1 MTVEE
6 IEAEVERRVKLHRLA
21 SKKYGFGRTLEKYL
35 KKFKTVEEINRKLKE
50 VEDNIKLFY
59 EMALESEREV
69 TDAYDKMKASAMWRT
84 VGYHILL
91 RKMLLQKR
99 KELLAKIQP
108 LI

>member
-1 MTVEE
+1 
-6 IEAEVERRVKLHRLA
+6 
-21 SKKYGFGRTLEKYL
+21 
-35 KKFKTVEEINRKLKE
+35 
-50 VEDNIKLFY
+50 
-59 EMALESEREV
+59 
-69 TDAYDKMKASAMWRT
+69 MKASAMWRT